1 MKSVKRRPDFEVTVF
16 RPDYDQPGYQGIRIA
31 TFSSAPPRRNE
42 SSDALV
48 SYSFE
53 ESLHTPDS
61 SFHLRLTVEADERGR
76 TWYNKI
82 QLMDLVF
89 ISEFGKTRYCGFVQ
103 NRRIAQSMGDKPRRY
118 IIVSGSSIGAMLT
131 NFPLVLDQFLYE
143 GTPTAKAASRKLMDR
158 LAALQ
163 DTMKVSVAEIL
174 IAIYQSYFELTQA
187 VGTLGASQGIRG
199 VIDHFMDVESRLSSD
214 VVIRYP
220 MNFSMYQ
227 VGENNIWEIISQVIT
242 PPINEL
248 FGLWNPETNKYEV
261 VFRQAPFEE
270 KDWKSLP
277 ITSLP
282 TVTIREGDMGNS
294 DSEVFTFYLATLPGS
309 GISRQKAMVYDS
321 GLGKIPQI
329 DTEKWKK
336 YGYRP
341 MLVDFRYFN
350 RDHEKTFGAGPLMIE
365 LSKMMKKWFEHN
377 DEFLSGSITF
387 MTMPISVLKKEKRYI
402 NSPRIGERLSLFEG
416 EFYIE
421 KSEHSWEME
430 GPMET
435 NLGLTR
441 GYVYYADGSFRTPIE
456 IGGLKG
462 SANVRYEDIA

>member
-1 MKSVKRRPDFEVTVF
+1 MKTVARKPDFEVTVV
-16 RPDYDQPGYQGIRIA
+16 RPNYNQAGYQGTTIA
-31 TFSSAPPRRNE
+31 TFVSSSPL
-42 SSDALV
+42 SSTFSNALV

-61 SFHLRLTVEADERGR
+61 SFHLRLIPEADEQGR
-76 TWYNKI
+76 TWYDKI

-89 ISEFGKTRYCGFVQ
+89 ISEFGKIRYCGFVQ
-103 NRRIAQSMGDKPRRY
+103 NRRVVQSMGDRPRRY
-118 IIVSGSSIGAMLT
+118 IVISGSSIGAMLT

-143 GTPTAKAASRKLMDR
+143 GTTTAQAASKKLMAR

-163 DTMKVSVAEIL
+163 DTTNVSVAEIL
-174 IAIYQSYFELTQA
+174 IAIYDSYFELTQA

-220 MNFSMYQ
+220 MSFSMYQ
-227 VGENNIWEIISQVIT
+227 VGENNIWDIISQVIT

-270 KDWKSLP
+270 ADWRSLP
-277 ITSLP
+277 LTSIP
-282 TVTIREGDMGNS
+282 TVAVREADLGNS

-309 GISRQKAMVYDS
+309 GISRRKAMVYDS

-350 RDHEKTFGAGPLMIE
+350 RDHEKTSGAGPLMIE
-365 LSKMMKKWFEHN
+365 LSEMMKKWFERN
-377 DEFLSGSITF
+377 DEFLSGSVTF
-387 MTMPISVLKKEKRYI
+387 MTLPVSSWRKETR
-402 NSPRIGERLSLFEG
+402 SPRIGERLSLFGG

-435 NLGLTR
+435 KLGLTR
-441 GYVYYADGSFRTPIE
+441 GYVYSVNGSFRKPIK
-456 IGGLKG
+456 IGRLKG
-462 SANVRYEDIA
+462 SANVSYEDIA

>member
-1 MKSVKRRPDFEVTVF
+1 MKYVARRPDFEVTVF
-16 RPDYDQPGYQGIRIA
+16 RPNYDQPGYQGTKIVSFI
-31 TFSSAPPRRNE
+31 SGLPPPRNTK

-61 SFHLRLTVEADERGR
+61 SFHLRLTLEADEQGR

-89 ISEFGKTRYCGFVQ
+89 ISEFGEIRYTGFVQ

-118 IIVSGSSIGAMLT
+118 IIISGSSIGAMLT

-143 GTPTAKAASRKLMDR
+143 GTTTAKAASRKLSAR

-163 DTMKVSVAEIL
+163 DTTNVSVAEIL
-174 IAIYQSYFELTQA
+174 IAIYESYFELTQA

-199 VIDHFMDVESRLSSD
+199 VIDHFMDVESRLSSN
-214 VVIRYP
+214 VVVRYP
-220 MNFSMYQ
+220 MSFSMYQ
-227 VGENNIWEIISQVIT
+227 VGVNNIWEIISQVIT
-242 PPINEL
+242 PPVNEL
-248 FGLWNPETNKYEV
+248 FGLWNPKTNKYEV

-270 KDWKSLP
+270 KDWRSLP
-277 ITSLP
+277 ITPLP
-282 TVTIREGDMGNS
+282 TVAIREADLGNS

-309 GISRQKAMVYDS
+309 GISRRKAMVYDS

-350 RDHEKTFGAGPLMIE
+350 RDHEKTFSAGPLMTV
-365 LSKMMKKWFEHN
+365 LSEMMKKWFERN
-377 DEFLSGSITF
+377 DEFLSGSVTF
-387 MTMPISVLKKEKRYI
+387 MTMPISSRRKKTQ
-402 NSPRIGERLSLFEG
+402 SPRIGERLSFLEG

-435 NLGLTR
+435 KLGLTR
-441 GYVYYADGSFRTPIE
+441 GYVYYADGSFREPIE
-456 IGGLKG
+456 IGRLKG
-462 SANVRYEDIA
+462 SANVSYEDIA